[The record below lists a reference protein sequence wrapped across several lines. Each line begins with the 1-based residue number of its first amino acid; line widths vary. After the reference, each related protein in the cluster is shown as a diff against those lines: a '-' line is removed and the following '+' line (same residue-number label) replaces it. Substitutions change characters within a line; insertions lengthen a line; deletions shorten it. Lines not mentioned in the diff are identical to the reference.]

1 MSVANRI
8 MRQAQSD
15 HPWQEFRLNEI
26 CSEDRRLIAHN
37 ESTPSSVRYLSLEDI
52 ESETGQILVN
62 STACANQGKSTTFA
76 FDERHVL
83 YGKLRPYLNKV
94 ALPDFPGRCT
104 TELIPLL
111 PKAGLVRRKYL
122 AFLLRRKEIVLSAMQ
137 GKTGSRMPRAD
148 MRQLLKT
155 TIKIPSPIEQDHI
168 IASLEEQLAEV
179 GCARKA
185 VEEQLQAAEA
195 LLPGIF
201 NAAFSSSSVKNG
213 DWIRLDALAE
223 TCSGTTPSRG
233 RKDFYGGDIPW
244 VKTGELKDGLI
255 LSSEEKVTRDAL
267 AHTSLR
273 LLPRGTLLIAMYGQ
287 GQTRGRTGILDCEAT
302 TNQACFAILPNNRF
316 LPLFLQF
323 WFRHSYARLR
333 QLTEGRG
340 GSQPNFNGNML
351 KAEVVPLPALDEQQ
365 SICNHLTMALRE
377 HQNLC
382 NALHEK
388 HAAISKLPAALL
400 REAFTGAT

>member
-1 MSVANRI
+1 MANRI
-8 MRQAQSD
+8 TRQTHAD
-15 HPWQEFRLNEI
+15 DVWQGFRLNEI
-26 CSEDRRLIAHN
+26 CIEDRRIIGQN
-37 ESTPSSVRYLSLEDI
+37 ESTTSSLRYLSLEDI
-52 ESETGQILVN
+52 ESETGRILAN
-62 STACANQGKSTTFA
+62 STDCVNQGKSTTFA

-111 PKAGLVRRKYL
+111 PNSELVRRKYL
-122 AFLLRRKEIVLSAMQ
+122 AFLLRRKETVLSAMR

-148 MRQLLKT
+148 MGQLLKT
-155 TIKIPSPIEQDHI
+155 TVKIPPPSIQDHI
-168 IASLEEQLAEV
+168 IANLEEQFAEV

-195 LLPGIF
+195 LLPGIL
-201 NAAFSSSSVKNG
+201 NSAFSTAPAKSW
-213 DWIRLDALAE
+213 DWIRLNALAE

-233 RKDFYGGDIPW
+233 QKDFYGGDIPW

-255 LSSEEKVTRDAL
+255 HSSEEKVTREAL

-273 LLPRGTLLIAMYGQ
+273 LLPKGTLLIAMYGQ

-302 TNQACFAILPNNRF
+302 TNQACFAILPNHRF

-351 KAEVVPLPALDEQQ
+351 KSEVVPLPTLEEQQ
-365 SICNHLTMALRE
+365 SICDRLTMALRE

-382 NALHEK
+382 AALLEK
-388 HAAISKLPAALL
+388 QAAISKLPAALL